1 MRIVIIG
8 AGNVA
13 THFALALSQ
22 AGMPPTQIW
31 SRTME
36 SAQTLAERVGCRAT
50 NCLDD
55 IIADADACI
64 ISVKDRYVR
73 DIADRVCR
81 ERPKTVFMHTSG
93 SVGMDVFDG
102 LNDNCGVLYPMQ
114 TFSKDK
120 ALDFKKIP
128 CFVEGNNEASR
139 ETIMKLAS
147 TISDNVHYMTSD
159 DRKWLHLA
167 AVFAC
172 NFSNACYVVADG
184 ILRRNGL
191 DFTVLRPLIEETVS
205 KLGTLAP
212 IDAQTGLAVRG
223 DQNIM
228 DSQAAMLADNE
239 SLQKLY
245 IKMSEIIAQQQSN
258 KNVDYILGNHDR
270 LRFEED
276 KGGSV

>member
-1 MRIVIIG
+1 MQLEDDKTNIYKMRIAIIG

-13 THFALALSQ
+13 THFALALSE

-36 SAQTLAERVGCRAT
+36 SVQALAERVGCRRAT
-50 NCLDD
+50 NSLDD
-55 IIADADACI
+55 IMADADACI

-73 DIADRVCR
+73 DIAERVCR
-81 ERPKTVFMHTSG
+81 ERRQTIFMHTSG

-102 LNDNCGVLYPMQ
+102 LSDNCGVLYPMQ

-128 CFVEGNNEASR
+128 CFVEGNNEAST
-139 ETIMKLAS
+139 EAIMKLAS

-191 DFTVLRPLIEETVS
+191 DFTVLQPLIEETVN

-212 IDAQTGLAVRG
+212 IDAQTGPAVRG

-239 SLQKLY
+239 SVQKLY
-245 IKMSEIIAQQQSN
+245 IKMSEIIAKQQSH
-258 KNVDYILGNHDR
+258 KNVEPG
-270 LRFEED
+270 
-276 KGGSV
+276 K

>member
-1 MRIVIIG
+1 MKIIIIG

-13 THFALALSQ
+13 THIALALKQ
-22 AGMPPTQIW
+22 AGLPPTQIW
-31 SRTME
+31 SRTTE
-36 SAQTLAERVGCRAT
+36 SAQALAERVGCLYT

-55 IIADADACI
+55 IITDADACI
-64 ISVKDRYVR
+64 ISVKDRYVK
-73 DIADRVCR
+73 DITVQVCKGR
-81 ERPKTVFMHTSG
+81 CQTVFMHTSG

-120 ALDFKKIP
+120 TLDFKKIP
-128 CFVEGNNEASR
+128 CFVEGNNEAST

-172 NFSNACYVVADG
+172 NFSNACYVVADE

-191 DFTVLRPLIEETVS
+191 DFTVLQPLIEEAVS

-212 IDAQTGLAVRG
+212 IDAQTGPAVRG
-223 DQNIM
+223 DKNIM
-228 DSQAAMLADNE
+228 DSQVAMLADNE
-239 SLQKLY
+239 SVQKLY
-245 IKMSEIIAQQQSN
+245 VKMSEIIAQQQSH
-258 KNVDYILGNHDR
+258 KNMEAG
-270 LRFEED
+270 
-276 KGGSV
+276 K

>member
-13 THFALALSQ
+13 THIAHALSQ
-22 AGMPPTQIW
+22 AGMPPVKIW

-36 SAQTLAERVGCRAT
+36 SAQVLAERVGCLAT
-50 NCLDD
+50 NSLND
-55 IIADADACI
+55 IVADADACI
-64 ISVKDRYVR
+64 ISVKDRYVK
-73 DIADRVCR
+73 DIALKVCK
-81 ERPKTVFMHTSG
+81 EHPQTIFVHTSG
-93 SVGMDVFDG
+93 SVGLDVFDG
-102 LNDNCGVLYPMQ
+102 ISDNCGVLYPMQ

-128 CFVEGNNEASR
+128 CFIEGNNEVS
-139 ETIMKLAS
+139 TDIIMKLA
-147 TISDNVHYMTSD
+147 TAISNNVHYMTSD

-191 DFTVLRPLIEETVS
+191 DFTVLQPLLEETVN

-212 IDAQTGLAVRG
+212 IDAQTGPAVRG
-223 DQNIM
+223 DKNIL

-239 SLQKLY
+239 SVQKLY
-245 IKMSEIIAQQQSN
+245 IKMSEIIAEQQSN
-258 KNVDYILGNHDR
+258 KNIESR
-270 LRFEED
+270 
-276 KGGSV
+276 

>member
-1 MRIVIIG
+1 MRIAIIG

-13 THFALALSQ
+13 THFALALSE

-36 SAQTLAERVGCRAT
+36 SAQALAERVGCRAT
-50 NCLDD
+50 NSLTD
-55 IIADADACI
+55 IMTDADACI

-73 DIADRVCR
+73 GIAERVCR

-102 LNDNCGVLYPMQ
+102 LSDNCGVLYPMQ

-128 CFVEGNNEASR
+128 CFVEGNNEAST
-139 ETIMKLAS
+139 ETITKLAS

-191 DFTVLRPLIEETVS
+191 DFTVLQPLIEETVS

-212 IDAQTGLAVRG
+212 IDAQTGPAVRG

-239 SLQKLY
+239 SVQTLY
-245 IKMSEIIAQQQSN
+245 IKMSEIIAQQQSH
-258 KNVDYILGNHDR
+258 KHVGR
-270 LRFEED
+270 VS
-276 KGGSV
+276 KT

>member
-1 MRIVIIG
+1 MDVPIMRSGFCSLHFSRIG
-8 AGNVA
+8 LFG
-13 THFALALSQ
+13 
-22 AGMPPTQIW
+22 
-31 SRTME
+31 
-36 SAQTLAERVGCRAT
+36 
-50 NCLDD
+50 
-55 IIADADACI
+55 DADTFVAAETCGVFAEHYRQV
-64 ISVKDRYVR
+64 ISFHGEHRLIDKSLIHSVIPVVRWIDDRQEG
-73 DIADRVCR
+73 R

-102 LNDNCGVLYPMQ
+102 LSDNCGVLYPMQ

-120 ALDFKKIP
+120 TLDFKKIP
-128 CFVEGNNEASR
+128 CFIEGNNEASR

-212 IDAQTGLAVRG
+212 IDAQTGPAVRG

-258 KNVDYILGNHDR
+258 KNVESG
-270 LRFEED
+270 
-276 KGGSV
+276 K

>member
-1 MRIVIIG
+1 MQLEDDKTNIYKMRIAIIG

-13 THFALALSQ
+13 THFALALSE

-36 SAQTLAERVGCRAT
+36 SVQALAERVGCRRAT
-50 NCLDD
+50 NSLDD
-55 IIADADACI
+55 IMADADACI

-73 DIADRVCR
+73 DIAERVCR
-81 ERPKTVFMHTSG
+81 ERRQTIFMHTSG

-102 LNDNCGVLYPMQ
+102 LSDNCGVLYPMQ

-128 CFVEGNNEASR
+128 CFVEGNNKTS
-139 ETIMKLAS
+139 TKIIMKLA
-147 TISDNVHYMTSD
+147 TAISNNVHYMTSD

-172 NFSNACYVVADG
+172 NFSNACYVVSDG

-191 DFTVLRPLIEETVS
+191 DFTILQPLLEETIS

-212 IDAQTGLAVRG
+212 IDAQTGPAVRG
-223 DQNIM
+223 DKNIL
-228 DSQAAMLADNE
+228 DSQVAMLADNE
-239 SLQKLY
+239 SVQKLY
-245 IKMSEIIAQQQSN
+245 IKMSEIIAEQQSN
-258 KNVDYILGNHDR
+258 KKLESG
-270 LRFEED
+270 
-276 KGGSV
+276 K

>member
-1 MRIVIIG
+1 MQLEADKTNIYKMRIAIIG

-13 THFALALSQ
+13 THFALALSE

-36 SAQTLAERVGCRAT
+36 SAQALAERVGCRAT
-50 NCLDD
+50 NSLDD
-55 IIADADACI
+55 IMTDADACI

-73 DIADRVCR
+73 GIAERVCR
-81 ERPKTVFMHTSG
+81 ERRQTIFMHTSG

-102 LNDNCGVLYPMQ
+102 LSDNCGVLYPMQ

-128 CFVEGNNEASR
+128 CFVEGNNEAST
-139 ETIMKLAS
+139 EAIMKLAS

-191 DFTVLRPLIEETVS
+191 DFTVLQPLIEETVS

-212 IDAQTGLAVRG
+212 IDAQTGPAVRG

-239 SLQKLY
+239 SVQKLY
-245 IKMSEIIAQQQSN
+245 IKMSEIIAQQQSH
-258 KNVDYILGNHDR
+258 KHVETG
-270 LRFEED
+270 
-276 KGGSV
+276 K